1 MAPCARR
8 DRMPESTSEIT
19 IPEIKVDLENLLELI
34 RRLDA
39 SARRRVAQVLADSE
53 MDERLGELIRQL
65 AAKPP
70 VDDLSDKDIDHE
82 IKKACGASSRPR

>member
-1 MAPCARR
+1 
-8 DRMPESTSEIT
+8 MPPSTSEIT
-19 IPEIKVDLENLLELI
+19 IPEVKVDLEDILDLI

-70 VDDLSDKDIDHE
+70 ADDFSDKDIDHE
-82 IKKACGASSRPR
+82 IKKARGATSRSR